1 MGEVRPD
8 PHQRIIYFQPKFEII
23 LITEIQIENYKSIEK
38 LTLPL
43 GRVNV
48 FIGENGAGKS
58 NILEIIA
65 LAGAA
70 SANKLDN
77 EFLTSRGIRVTNPEH
92 MRQAFSID
100 NSTRPIS
107 IITKNN
113 IEDQVSFILN
123 NDNLPY
129 SKWKAE
135 ITPKSAIRFDMSSFQ
150 GAIKEFSKHMFKE
163 IEDKGKAREITLDFL
178 EKFTDSM
185 KITTANI
192 NEKKSIKKKNTALT
206 VTFESDEKNDFARF
220 LSNSSFNKSAL
231 STDLSNFII
240 YSPEN
245 SSLRIFQKEGQIEP
259 LGINGEGVLKLLS
272 VYCNS
277 EDHAVLVKIKKSLK
291 MLGWFEDLQLLDQSK
306 EARLEIR
313 DRYLAEN
320 SRYFDYTSANEGFFF
335 LLFYFLLFNS
345 NLTPSFFA
353 IDNIDASLNPKLCE
367 NLILELVKLS
377 KENNKQAIL
386 TTHNPS
392 ILDGLNLDDDEQRL
406 FVISRGRS
414 GSTKIKRIM
423 KPTSTDGSYPY
434 RLSELFLRG
443 ILGGLPKGF

>member
-1 MGEVRPD
+1 M
-8 PHQRIIYFQPKFEII
+8 
-23 LITEIQIENYKSIEK
+23 ITEIQIENYKSIEK
-38 LTLPL
+38 LTLSL

-77 EFLTSRGIRVTNPEH
+77 EFLTSRGIRVTAPEH
-92 MRQAFSID
+92 MRQAFSAD
-100 NSTRPIS
+100 NSTRPIF
-107 IITKNN
+107 IKAKNN
-113 IEDQVSFILN
+113 TNAHASFILK
-123 NDNLPY
+123 NDNAPY
-129 SKWKAE
+129 SKWITE
-135 ITPKSAIRFDMSSFQ
+135 ITTNSAINFDPSFLQ
-150 GAIKEFSKHMFKE
+150 STISEFLTHISKE
-163 IEDKGKAREITLDFL
+163 IKDRKKARML
-178 EKFTDSM
+178 
-185 KITTANI
+185 TAKLIEQFSDGLKESLILLND
-192 NEKKSIKKKNTALT
+192 KKNDSPNLLL
-206 VTFESDEKNDFARF
+206 ELEEKNEFVKF
-220 LSNSSFNKSAL
+220 LKNTNFNKSEL
-231 STDLSNFII
+231 STYLSNFVI

-245 SSLRIFQKEGQIEP
+245 SSLRNFQKEGQIEP

-272 VYCNS
+272 MYCNN
-277 EDHAVLVKIKKSLK
+277 EDPSVLLKIKNSLK
-291 MLGWFEDLQLLDQSK
+291 VLGWFEDLKLFDQTN
-306 EARLEIR
+306 EARLEIK
-313 DRYLAEN
+313 DRYLDEN

-345 NLTPSFFA
+345 SLTPSFFA

-367 NLILELVKLS
+367 KLIKELVKLS
-377 KENNKQAIL
+377 KENNKQVIL

-414 GSTKIKRIM
+414 GSTKVKRIT
-423 KPTSTDGSYPY
+423 KPESTEGNYPY

-443 ILGGLPKGF
+443 MLGGLPKGF

>member
-1 MGEVRPD
+1 M
-8 PHQRIIYFQPKFEII
+8 
-23 LITEIQIENYKSIEK
+23 ITEIQIENYKSIEK
-38 LTLPL
+38 LTLSL

-58 NILEIIA
+58 NILEVIA

-92 MRQAFSID
+92 MRQAFSAD
-100 NSTRPIS
+100 HSSHPIF
-107 IITKNN
+107 IKTKN
-113 IEDQVSFILN
+113 DTDDHASFTLK
-123 NDNLPY
+123 NDNAPY
-129 SKWKAE
+129 SKWNAE
-135 ITPKSAIRFDMSSFQ
+135 ININMNSTIKLDPDFFKSTLI
-150 GAIKEFSKHMFKE
+150 EFTSYIQKNNQDKDKAKE
-163 IEDKGKAREITLDFL
+163 IFIKFLDQFSHGLKKAAVDLSDE
-178 EKFTDSM
+178 
-185 KITTANI
+185 
-192 NEKKSIKKKNTALT
+192 KKKNKKTDGLT
-206 VTFESDEKNDFARF
+206 LSIELEEQNEFVTF
-220 LSNSSFNKSAL
+220 LSNSNFNRSEL
-231 STDLSNFII
+231 SEYLSNFVI

-272 VYCNS
+272 MYCNN
-277 EDHAVLVKIKKSLK
+277 EDPSVLLKIKKSLK
-291 MLGWFEDLQLLDQSK
+291 VLGWFEDLKLLDQTN
-306 EARLEIR
+306 EARLEIK
-313 DRYLAEN
+313 DRYIDEN

-345 NLTPSFFA
+345 SLTPSFFA

-367 NLILELVKLS
+367 KLIKELVKLS
-377 KENNKQAIL
+377 KENNKQVIL

-423 KPTSTDGSYPY
+423 KPESTEGNYPY

-443 ILGGLPKGF
+443 MLGGLPKGF